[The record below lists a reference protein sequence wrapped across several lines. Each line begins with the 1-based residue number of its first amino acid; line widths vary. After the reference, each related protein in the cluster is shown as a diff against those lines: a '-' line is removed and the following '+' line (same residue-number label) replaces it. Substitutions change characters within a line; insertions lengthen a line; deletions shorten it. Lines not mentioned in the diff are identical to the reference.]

1 MDLGIDRA
9 ASGTQAVNCLSK
21 ITNGAPRK
29 EGMPVRQCDIH
40 QVEWGRMGLASWAI
54 MGAADSESIR
64 KVLNL
69 PRSLRSGPV
78 Q

>member
-1 MDLGIDRA
+1 
-9 ASGTQAVNCLSK
+9 
-21 ITNGAPRK
+21 
-29 EGMPVRQCDIH
+29 
-40 QVEWGRMGLASWAI
+40 

-78 Q
+78 QWGSKFIYITVSQIAQNQ